1 MAARKETFRRIKQE
15 GLSKQQLGYI
25 LIAPALLLI
34 LFISVYPFLVTIWY
48 SLHKIR
54 LNVPSAGQPFIGLQ
68 NYIKI
73 FGTSRF
79 RDSLM
84 LTFFFS
90 SSWVAVQFVFGLC
103 IALVLNL
110 EFKGRA
116 FIRASI
122 LIPWAM
128 ALVITALLWQWMFN
142 PIFGVINA
150 ALTALRIISE
160 PVNWLGTTAFSAF
173 LSVLVVDVWRNT
185 PFMALILLAGL
196 QGIAPELYEA
206 ARIDGAGRVGGFF
219 HITMPQLKHAILV
232 ALLFRSI
239 DAFRSFDLLYVLTQ
253 GGPGRSTEIVSL
265 YAYKTLFQY
274 LDFGRGSAATV
285 VMAIVTTTLSIFYIK
300 TLSGKD
306 E

>member
-1 MAARKETFRRIKQE
+1 MTAPREILQKIQQE

-25 LIAPALLLI
+25 LITPAILLI
-34 LFISVYPFLVTIWY
+34 AFISVYPFLMTIWY

-54 LNVPSAGQPFIGLQ
+54 LNIPSAAQPFIGFA
-68 NYIKI
+68 NYVKI
-73 FGTSRF
+73 FQTSRF
-79 RDSLM
+79 TNSLL
-84 LTFFFS
+84 LTFLFS

-116 FIRASI
+116 FIRASV
-122 LIPWAM
+122 LVPWAM

-142 PIFGVINA
+142 PVFGVINA
-150 ALTALRIISE
+150 ALMAFGIIHE
-160 PVNWLGTTAFSAF
+160 PVNWLGTTAFSAY
-173 LSVLVVDVWRNT
+173 LSVLIVDVWRNT

-206 ARIDGAGRVGGFF
+206 ARIDGAGRFGCFLHV
-219 HITMPQLKHAILV
+219 TMPQLKHAILV

-239 DAFRSFDLLYVLTQ
+239 DAFRSFDLLYVLTH

-265 YAYKTLFQY
+265 YAYKMLFQY

-285 VMAIVTTTLSIFYIK
+285 VMAIVTTILSIVYIK
-300 TLSGKD
+300 TLSAP
-306 E
+306 EE